1 MKKLLK
7 EFKEFIAKGNVLDL
21 AVAVVI
27 GNAFSKIVSSIVSD
41 LIMPIV
47 GIIIGGHDF
56 TGLKLTIGTSNIT
69 YGNLI
74 QNIVDFLIIS
84 ACIFI
89 VVKIMSKIMP
99 KKQEDKMENIKE
111 KKEKM
116 KKIKSY
122 KVKILK
128 EIRDE
133 LKKVNK

>member
-99 KKQEDKMENIKE
+99 KKQEDKME
-111 KKEKM
+111 
-116 KKIKSY
+116 KIESDE
-122 KVKILK
+122 VKILK

>member
-21 AVAVVI
+21 AVAVVV

-41 LIMPIV
+41 LIMPLV

-84 ACIFI
+84 ACIFL
-89 VVKIMSKIMP
+89 VVKIMNKIMP
-99 KKQEDKMENIKE
+99 KKKE
-111 KKEKM
+111 EQPVVKE
-116 KKIKSY
+116 SDEA
-122 KVKILK
+122 KILK
-128 EIRDE
+128 EIRDL
-133 LKKVNK
+133 LKENKKK

>member
-99 KKQEDKMENIKE
+99 KKQEE
-111 KKEKM
+111 KIEQVE
-116 KKIKSY
+116 SDE
-122 KVKILK
+122 VKILK